1 MKFTGIAMNFNYYF
15 CWGLGLLY
23 YGLSVRLGG
32 FLPGNAVGFRF
43 LSWGYQNEVG
53 FLGFSALGF
62 RPCEGF

>member
-1 MKFTGIAMNFNYYF
+1 MKFTGIAINFNYYF

-23 YGLSVRLGG
+23 YGLSGRLGG

-53 FLGFSALGF
+53 FFGV
-62 RPCEGF
+62 